1 MLITIPDKEVLT
13 REYFTQIIGRFLN
26 KSLASCKD
34 IKLSKKHSAEMR
46 SYCKVTEEN
55 KLGQDTAMIMGITV
69 KYNCDK
75 TVFSS

>member
-1 MLITIPDKEVLT
+1 MLLAIPDKEVLT
-13 REYFTQIIGRFLN
+13 KQYFTQIMGRFLN
-26 KSLASCKD
+26 KSMASCKD
-34 IKLSKKHSAEMR
+34 IKLSKKHSQEMR
-46 SYCKVTEEN
+46 SFCKVTEEN